1 MDLGRALDDLVGVFS
16 PRAQFSRM
24 RARAAVDTVRNHIQ
38 GRHYE
43 GAAVSRRTAGWRAP
57 SSSPNTS
64 MQGSLAKL
72 RDRSRDLCRN
82 NGWADHVV
90 ELYESEIVGNG
101 IIPRFTCLNPRTAA
115 AVQQAW
121 KEHCETTSIDTEGRL
136 DVYGLQSLWVRTII
150 ESGEMLLRRRR
161 RLAADGLPLPFQ
173 VETLE
178 PDHLDPVRDFWL
190 LANGGRIRYA
200 IQLDPLGRREGYWL
214 LPNHPGE
221 GNVPYL
227 PSKLVPASEVLH
239 AYRVKRPKQLRGVP
253 ALASVLIK
261 LRDGDEYEDAQLL
274 KQKISACLTAFVT
287 DIADTEEMPAPT
299 PDGQKPSDPLDTL
312 EPGAIVNLPSGKTV
326 EFSSPPSVEGYEAYV
341 RSILRGVAAGA
352 HVTYE
357 ALSGDW
363 SGVNYSSARMGFL
376 QNARTVDRFRWHVVV
391 TQILNPLVAWLVEAC
406 VLDGRIPMDEPVAV
420 TWTPPRRAML
430 DPKTEVPARRDAV
443 RAGQCSLSE
452 VLREDGLDPDQV
464 FAELASDFKKL
475 DGLGLK
481 VESDPRVPLRTG
493 TPAGGEGTQSE
504 AAPAGG

>member
-1 MDLGRALDDLVGVFS
+1 VDLGRSLDSLVGIFS

-24 RARAAVDTVRNHIQ
+24 RARAAVETVL
-38 GRHYE
+38 RHYE
-43 GAAVSRRTAGWRAP
+43 GASQSRRTAGWRAP
-57 SSSPNTS
+57 STSANTS

-82 NGWADHVV
+82 NPWADHVV
-90 ELYESEIVGNG
+90 ELYESEIVGPG
-101 IIPRFTCLNPRTAA
+101 IVPRFTAQSANVAA
-115 AVQQAW
+115 AMQEAW
-121 KEHCETTSIDTEGRL
+121 KEHCETRSIDAEERL
-136 DVYGLQSLWVRTII
+136 DVYGLQALAVRTII
-150 ESGEMLLRRRR
+150 ESGEVLWRRRR
-161 RLAADGLPLPFQ
+161 RLPSDGLPLQFQ

-239 AYRVKRPKQLRGVP
+239 AYRLKRPKQLRGVP

-287 DIADTEEMPAPT
+287 DLADGEEMPAPD
-299 PDGQKPSDPLDTL
+299 PNGDKPSQPLDAL

-326 EFSSPPSVEGYEAYV
+326 EFSTPPSVDGYEAYV

-363 SGVNYSSARMGFL
+363 SNVNYSSARMGFL
-376 QNARTVDRFRWHVVV
+376 QNSRTVDRFREHVLI
-391 TQILNPLVAWLVEAC
+391 TQLLNPLVQWVAEAA
-406 VLDGRIPMDEPVAV
+406 VLAGRIPMDEPVAV

-452 VLREDGLDPDQV
+452 ILREDGLDPEQV
-464 FAELASDFKKL
+464 FSELASDFKKL
-475 DGLGLK
+475 DALGLK

-504 AAPAGG
+504 AAPTGG